1 MKEVWRQLSIR
12 NQTSNLSLVR
22 RFVGELLDELAL
34 PPETRYQIILAVDEA
49 VSNIMEHA
57 YGTGSQGPI
66 HLEVRAVPSSI
77 TFRFVDEGRTFQP
90 ATVTDPDLAEHF
102 RAGKRKGLG
111 IYLMRRIMDA
121 VDYKFGEVNELTL
134 IKRLGPTPH
143 TPEAARGMKEDNLHA
158 RF

>member
-1 MKEVWRQLSIR
+1 MQEVWRQLSIR

-22 RFVGELLDELAL
+22 RFVGELLDELIL

-57 YGTGSQGPI
+57 YGTGNQGPI
-66 HLEVRAVPSSI
+66 HLEVRAVPSRI

-90 ATVTDPDLAEHF
+90 SNVADPDLAEHF

-111 IYLMRRIMDA
+111 IYLMRQIMDA
-121 VDYKFGEVNELTL
+121 VDYKFGDVNELTL
-134 IKRLGPTPH
+134 IKRLDPGAVA
-143 TPEAARGMKEDNLHA
+143 PEGVKEDNLHA